1 MSKYFVEESFKTPEI
16 SGDSDLGILKLSGRS
31 LPEDAKSF
39 YQPFKEWLQEL
50 YASPSESIDVSIEL
64 EYYNTA
70 SSKLIVNMLL
80 SLEKLQSTKKVS
92 VLWLHDEDDI
102 EMEETGQD
110 FKNLIG
116 DMITIKSTTN
126 N

>member
-1 MSKYFVEESFKTPEI
+1 MSTFFIEETFKTPKI
-16 SGDSDLGILKLSGRS
+16 AGDSEKGELLLAGRS
-31 LPEDAKSF
+31 LPEDAKAF

-50 YASPSESIDVSIEL
+50 YISPSNSIEVTIEL

-80 SLEKLQSTKKVS
+80 NLEKLQTKKKV
-92 VLWLHDEDDI
+92 VINWLHDEDDI
-102 EMEETGQD
+102 EMQETGQD

-116 DMITIKSTTN
+116 EIIIIKSKTN
-126 N
+126 

>member
-1 MSKYFVEESFKTPEI
+1 MSKIFIEESFKTPEI
-16 SGDSDLGILKLSGRS
+16 KGDAQLGQLSLKGRS
-31 LPEDAKSF
+31 LPEDAKTF
-39 YQPFKEWLQEL
+39 YQPFKKWLQEL
-50 YASPSESIDVSIEL
+50 YSSPSDSIDVVIEL

-80 SLEKLQSTKKVS
+80 SLEKLQSSKKVS
-92 VLWLHDEDDI
+92 VLWLYDEDDI

-116 DMITIKSTTN
+116 EMIVIKSKTN
-126 N
+126 D

>member
-1 MSKYFVEESFKTPEI
+1 MSKIFIEETFKTPEI
-16 SGDSDLGILKLSGRS
+16 SGDSELGKLRLAGRS
-31 LPEDAKSF
+31 LPEDAKAF
-39 YQPFKEWLQEL
+39 YQPFKEWLQDL
-50 YASPSESIDVSIEL
+50 YVTPAEIIEVVIEL

-80 SLEKLQSTKKVS
+80 SLEKIQSKKKVS
-92 VLWLHDEDDI
+92 VVWIHDEDDI

-116 DMITIKSTTN
+116 DMIKIKSKTN
-126 N
+126 